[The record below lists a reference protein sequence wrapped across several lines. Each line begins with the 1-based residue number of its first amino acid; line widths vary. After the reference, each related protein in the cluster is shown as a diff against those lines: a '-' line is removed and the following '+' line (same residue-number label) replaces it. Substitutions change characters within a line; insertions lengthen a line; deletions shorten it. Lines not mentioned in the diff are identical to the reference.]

1 MSRVEK
7 NDLPIEG
14 QNHNYQV
21 FLVILVTRT
30 QDWRPIIWLM
40 KLDLSKFLNK
50 INDAGKLVAIIFH
63 SLPTSRLAA

>member
-40 KLDLSKFLNK
+40 KLELSKFLNK
-50 INDAGKLVAIIFH
+50 INDV
-63 SLPTSRLAA
+63 